1 MALLAIVWVCSLFMI
16 GRNVASLFFKIKSL
30 FNEKNRE
37 ELKIPSKLFVFIAL
51 IITTIAG
58 IVCGISMLFPNL
70 IFPYYLFFVVSGM
83 IIYSYFTYAGIIFG
97 ERNWFMFGV
106 CIIVIIFISLLN
118 GFLSYYMVT
127 GIID

>member
-83 IIYSYFTYAGIIFG
+83 IIYSYFTYAGITFG

-106 CIIVIIFISLLN
+106 CIIVIIFTSLLN